1 MRYLPP
7 TILKYLQIV
16 HSNNSSNNDI
26 QMDPTIEQNPLFEI
40 SKFTRPTNLSRV
52 NHGCRIP
59 VNLDRNKS

>member
-1 MRYLPP
+1 
-7 TILKYLQIV
+7 
-16 HSNNSSNNDI
+16 
-26 QMDPTIEQNPLFEI
+26 MDPTIEQNPLFEI